1 MAEPVQGTPPTAPA
15 AMSDLSA
22 DQRERAEA
30 YWKEN
35 VRLITMLL
43 AIWATVSYV
52 CAYLLA
58 QPLQNVKIGSLP
70 FGFWFGQQGSI
81 IVFCILILVYAIQMD
96 KVDKKYGVN
105 E

>member
-1 MAEPVQGTPPTAPA
+1 MAGPA
-15 AMSDLSA
+15 QSTTEAKPIATMTTKEIA
-22 DQRERAEA
+22 DA

-35 VRLITMLL
+35 IRLIAILL
-43 AIWATVSYV
+43 SIWAFVSYG

-58 QPLQNVKIGSLP
+58 QPLAEVKIGSLP

-81 IVFCILILVYAIQMD
+81 IVFTILILVYAILMD
-96 KVDKKYGVN
+96 GIDKKYGVT

>member
-1 MAEPVQGTPPTAPA
+1 MAGPVQSTTDAKPIATMTAKEV
-15 AMSDLSA
+15 A
-22 DQRERAEA
+22 DA

-35 VRLITMLL
+35 VRLIAILL
-43 AIWATVSYV
+43 SIWALVSYV

-58 QPLQNVKIGSLP
+58 QPLADVMIGSLP

-81 IVFCILILVYAIQMD
+81 ITFMILILVYAVLMD
-96 KVDKKYGVN
+96 GIDKKYGVN